1 MNTLEKIVRE
11 GKEGEQVLFRRG
23 AYTRQSQE
31 ELLRD
36 VVSLA
41 NANVEGERVIILG
54 VEAGVHGATIF
65 DIPREA
71 IDGTHRYHGVIR
83 DFIEP
88 PLNMLARSLTV
99 DGKHLVAL
107 ILDDCQDK
115 PYMMRADHSERLRRG
130 DAWIRV
136 KTENQRMGRRQ
147 LEAVFADRFAEALY
161 TGKVE
166 VGFDGNMLSQEMT
179 VNTADAELLP
189 SKDAKEKLTTL
200 IEAKEQKGA
209 IADENT
215 FITRLT
221 HARLFGADQPYQ
233 SHSVSELRKELDNLV
248 ERYRDHDDYFRF
260 EQHGQKVNLALVNQS
275 EQELK
280 GASIALMVPRASKF
294 LLARRAPVNPANE
307 LKARKV
313 YDDESSYPTVSELEK
328 AYQVTENLGNVAP
341 GQSLLAFKEPLRLFA
356 DKSLAGQKVT
366 LFYKL
371 YGRNLR
377 QPISGKL
384 FLKLV

>member
-1 MNTLEKIVRE
+1 MKTLENII
-11 GKEGEQVLFRRG
+11 KEGQESALVLFRRG
-23 AYTRQSQE
+23 AYTKQSQE
-31 ELLRD
+31 DLLRD
-36 VVSLA
+36 VMSLA
-41 NANVEGERVIILG
+41 NAKVEGQRVIILG
-54 VEAGVHGATIF
+54 AEAGEFGATVF
-65 DIPREA
+65 NIPREV

-88 PLNMLARSLTV
+88 PLNMRAQSLTV
-99 DGKHLVAL
+99 DGKQLVAV
-107 ILDDCQDK
+107 ILEDCEDK
-115 PYMMRADHSERLRRG
+115 PYMMRADHSSRLRRG

-147 LEAVFADRFAEALY
+147 LEAVFANRFAEALF

-166 VGFDGNMLSQEMT
+166 IGFDGNMISQDMT
-179 VNTADAELLP
+179 IKTADADQLP

-200 IEAKEQKGA
+200 IEAKEAKGSV
-209 IADENT
+209 ADENT

-233 SHSVSELRKELDNLV
+233 SHSVAELRSELDNLV
-248 ERYRDHDDYFRF
+248 ERYRDRDDYFRF
-260 EQHGQKVNLALVNQS
+260 EQHGERVNLALINQS
-275 EQELK
+275 DQEIK

-294 LLARRAPVNPANE
+294 LLAKRIPRDPASE
-307 LKARKV
+307 LQARKV

-328 AYQVTENLGNVAP
+328 AYQVTESLGNILP
-341 GQSLLAFKEPLRLFA
+341 GQSLPAFKEPLRLFV
-356 DKSLAGQKVT
+356 DKGLAGQKVT

-384 FLKLV
+384 MLKLV

>member
-88 PLNMLARSLTV
+88 PLNMHARSLAV

-115 PYMMRADHSERLRRG
+115 PYMMRADHSASLRRG

-179 VNTADAELLP
+179 VSTADAELLP

>member
-88 PLNMLARSLTV
+88 PLNMHARSLAL

-115 PYMMRADHSERLRRG
+115 PYMMRADHSASLRRG

-200 IEAKEQKGA
+200 IEAKEAKGA

-233 SHSVSELRKELDNLV
+233 SHSVSELRKELDNLA

>member
-115 PYMMRADHSERLRRG
+115 PYMMRADHSASLRRG

>member
-1 MNTLEKIVRE
+1 VDKLENIVRD
-11 GKEGEQVLFRRG
+11 GKESAGVLFRRG
-23 AYTRQSQE
+23 AYIKASQE

-36 VVSLA
+36 VLSLA
-41 NANVEGERVIILG
+41 NANVEGQRVIILG
-54 VEAGVHGATIF
+54 VEAGVRGATVF
-65 DIPREA
+65 NIPREA

-88 PLNMLARSLTV
+88 PLNMHAESLTV
-99 DGKHLVAL
+99 DGKQLVAL
-107 ILDDCQDK
+107 ILEDCTDK
-115 PYMMRADHSERLRRG
+115 PYMMRADHSARLRRG

-147 LEAVFADRFAEALY
+147 LEAVFAHRFAEALY

-166 VGFDGNMLSQEMT
+166 VGFDGNMLSQEMSIKT
-179 VNTADAELLP
+179 VDGALLP

-200 IEAKEQKGA
+200 IEAKEQKGT

-233 SHSVSELRKELDNLV
+233 SHSVSELRNELNNLV
-248 ERYRDHDDYFRF
+248 ERYRDQDDYFRF
-260 EQHGQKVNLALVNQS
+260 ELNAEKVNLVLINESDQ
-275 EQELK
+275 QLK

-294 LLARRAPVNPANE
+294 QLARRVPTNPANE

-328 AYQVTENLGNVAP
+328 ADQVTESLGDMAP

-356 DKSLAGQKVT
+356 DKALAGQKVT

-384 FLKLV
+384 FFKLV

>member
-88 PLNMLARSLTV
+88 PLNMHARSLAV

-115 PYMMRADHSERLRRG
+115 PYMMRADHSASLRRG

>member
-1 MNTLEKIVRE
+1 MNTLENII
-11 GKEGEQVLFRRG
+11 KEGQENAQVLFRRG
-23 AYTRQSQE
+23 AYTKQSQE

-36 VVSLA
+36 VMSLA
-41 NANVEGERVIILG
+41 NANVEGQRVIVLG
-54 VEAGVHGATIF
+54 AEAGEFGATVF
-65 DIPREA
+65 NIPREV

-88 PLNMLARSLTV
+88 PLNMRAQSLTV
-99 DGKHLVAL
+99 DGKQLVAV
-107 ILDDCQDK
+107 ILEDCEDK
-115 PYMMRADHSERLRRG
+115 PYMMRADHSPRLRRG

-147 LEAVFADRFAEALY
+147 LEAVFAKRFAEALY
-161 TGKVE
+161 VGKLE
-166 VGFDGNMLSQEMT
+166 IGFDGNMLSQEMN
-179 VNTADAELLP
+179 VRTADVGQLP

-200 IEAKEQKGA
+200 IEAKEAKGSV
-209 IADENT
+209 ADENT

-233 SHSVSELRKELDNLV
+233 SHSVAELRSELNNLV
-248 ERYRDHDDYFRF
+248 ERYRDRDDYFRF
-260 EQHGQKVNLALVNQS
+260 EQHGERINLALINQS
-275 EQELK
+275 DQEIK

-294 LLARRAPVNPANE
+294 LLAKRIPRDPASE
-307 LKARKV
+307 LQARKV

-328 AYQVTENLGNVAP
+328 AYQVTESLGSILP
-341 GQSLLAFKEPLRLFA
+341 GQSVLAFREPLRLFV
-356 DKSLAGQKVT
+356 DRSLAGQKVT

-377 QPISGKL
+377 HPIAGKL
-384 FLKLV
+384 LLKLV

>member
-54 VEAGVHGATIF
+54 VEPGVFGATVF

-115 PYMMRADHSERLRRG
+115 PYMMRADHSASLRRG

>member
-115 PYMMRADHSERLRRG
+115 PYMMRADHSASLRRG

-384 FLKLV
+384 LLKLV